1 MGLREAVEGDNR
13 EIKIT
18 KNNRKNLK
26 SALDLELFSIE
37 CRL

>member
-1 MGLREAVEGDNR
+1 MRLCGTVEGDNR

-26 SALDLELFSIE
+26 SVLELELFSTE